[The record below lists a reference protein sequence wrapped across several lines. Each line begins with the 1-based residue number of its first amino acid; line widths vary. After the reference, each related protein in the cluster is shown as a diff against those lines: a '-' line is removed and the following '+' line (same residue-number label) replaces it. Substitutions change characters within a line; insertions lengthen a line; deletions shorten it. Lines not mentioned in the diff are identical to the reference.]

1 MLSYYFQEKE
11 ILTAYLKTGQYP
23 TANSKEEKRLLRQKS
38 KHFTLLG
45 DDICFR
51 RRDHLIRAVF
61 GFKTALIKQIIQ
73 TKHAVADIGVN
84 KMMALIAQ
92 KYYGIPKEYIK
103 EHVKEC
109 EACTNIYKSYY
120 QKYDLFM
127 VDYVDLMG
135 YADQNDHYSWI
146 LDDIDTYTKHLWSE
160 HINNVVCA
168 YNRRIH
174 GVTNKS
180 PFMLFFGQPGFNNP
194 LSRSILVKNE
204 PSTIVP
210 AIDIDPDIDLEIASD
225 VHEEFTETVTTTTT
239 VIAYDLEID
248 SKIRSDV
255 AKHFKNYRERII
267 ESNKLK

>member
-1 MLSYYFQEKE
+1 MQNVVSYK
-11 ILTAYLKTGQYP
+11 K
-23 TANSKEEKRLLRQKS
+23 KS
-38 KHFTLLG
+38 EHFTLLG

-61 GFKTALIKQIIQ
+61 GYKTALIKQIIQ
-73 TKHAVADIGVN
+73 IKHAVAHIGVN

-103 EHVKEC
+103 EYVKEC

-180 PFMLFFGQPGFNNP
+180 PFMLFFGQP
-194 LSRSILVKNE
+194 
-204 PSTIVP
+204 VP
-210 AIDIDPDIDLEIASD
+210 AIDIDPDIVLDLEIASD

>member
-1 MLSYYFQEKE
+1 
-11 ILTAYLKTGQYP
+11 
-23 TANSKEEKRLLRQKS
+23 
-38 KHFTLLG
+38 
-45 DDICFR
+45 
-51 RRDHLIRAVF
+51 
-61 GFKTALIKQIIQ
+61 
-73 TKHAVADIGVN
+73 
-84 KMMALIAQ
+84 MMALIAQ

-103 EHVKEC
+103 EYVKEC

-135 YADQNDHYSWI
+135 YADQNDQYSWI
-146 LDDIDTYTKHLWSE
+146 LDDIDTFTKHLWSVKLINKTSE
-160 HINNVVCA
+160 YVNHLLKFLFDNFQVPVAIQSDNGQEFKNTLLKTFLTDLNEDINNVVCA

-210 AIDIDPDIDLEIASD
+210 AIDIDPDIVLDLEIASD

-267 ESNKLK
+267 ESNKFK